1 MPEHANLETGVTA
14 RLLAGA
20 NTGDSTATQQLII
33 HCCQRLETLARKML
47 RDFPRVKRWEDTAD
61 IFQNASMRLMRALED
76 VKPETTRHFYALAA
90 LQIRREL
97 LDMARRY
104 QGERGDAKSVTPLP
118 MADHP
123 KEVNR
128 DSGFVDPIEPQ
139 RSLDRWSLFHETIAA
154 MPTTNREVCELLW
167 YQGLSQPETA
177 QLLDIP
183 LRTLKRRWQEIRIQI
198 HDALGGEMP

>member
-1 MPEHANLETGVTA
+1 MAEHANLETGVTA

-123 KEVNR
+123 KEVIATADLSIRLSHNAALIAGR
-128 DSGFVDPIEPQ
+128 CFTKRSPPCQQPIAKSANCCGTKDFLNPK
-139 RSLDRWSLFHETIAA
+139 RPSCWTSLCGR
-154 MPTTNREVCELLW
+154 
-167 YQGLSQPETA
+167 
-177 QLLDIP
+177 
-183 LRTLKRRWQEIRIQI
+183 
-198 HDALGGEMP
+198 